1 MCSAEISSEGPK
13 CSTAQGGADRCCQ
26 GLNPWGYFAQMNSSG
41 VPGGLNGVSQCSVL
55 LKCPASSGCIPMR
68 LGKDWKKAGERCGL
82 LMQALA
88 LIHKKKH
95 KVVHADAFQM
105 SECQLPL
112 QGMLV
117 WYLSKVLRGRFTFDC
132 VTCPAEDFFFSPLFH
147 DKHKSLWWSQDPF
160 SSILTQAACCVVR
173 KSPIFFLRKINTAHY
188 LAEKRSL
195 CQFHW
200 QAGPEQAQPLFV
212 RHTTG

>member
-1 MCSAEISSEGPK
+1 MLPGAQPLGLFCPDEQQWCTRWPK
-13 CSTAQGGADRCCQ
+13 WS
-26 GLNPWGYFAQMNSSG
+26 

-68 LGKDWKKAGERCGL
+68 LGKDWEKAGERCGL

-117 WYLSKVLRGRFTFDC
+117 WYLSKVLRGRFTFDY
-132 VTCPAEDFFFSPLFH
+132 VTCPAEDFFF
-147 DKHKSLWWSQDPF
+147 F
-160 SSILTQAACCVVR
+160 SSL
-173 KSPIFFLRKINTAHY
+173 S
-188 LAEKRSL
+188 
-195 CQFHW
+195 
-200 QAGPEQAQPLFV
+200 
-212 RHTTG
+212 